1 MTEAHIQRQK
11 LALLITDVLAFLI
24 AFATGMQLRF
34 GAYQLSVFE
43 FGNPPWEEMLTALP
57 FMLGA
62 WLISLSACGAYRIGK
77 KQLFL
82 EFARIVQANFFF
94 IGVMLSAIFFYRAF
108 EYSRGFA
115 LVFLGANV
123 SLTFFGRVLFRIMRA
138 RIESAEVHRIL
149 LICNTHVASHLAESF
164 KGIVGVLD
172 DKSEVGTSVGE
183 GVRVLGRLD
192 DLASIAK
199 QHGVNRVVVTDPRID
214 DAKHVEILDACL
226 GNNLHWQVVPSA
238 YELMLD
244 RAEFDIVAG

>member
-62 WLISLSACGAYRIGK
+62 WLISLTACGAYRIGK

-82 EFARIVQANFFF
+82 DFARIVQASFFF
-94 IGVMLSAIFFYRAF
+94 IGVLLSAIFFYRGF

-115 LVFLGANV
+115 LVFLAANL
-123 SLTFFGRVLFRIMRA
+123 SLTFFGRVFFRILRA
-138 RIESAEVHRIL
+138 RIESDVRHQVDAL
-149 LICNTHVASHLAESF
+149 LREAGITIAYPQRDLHLRAAAPLE
-164 KGIVGVLD
+164 
-172 DKSEVGTSVGE
+172 
-183 GVRVLGRLD
+183 VRVLSRPPD
-192 DLASIAK
+192 E
-199 QHGVNRVVVTDPRID
+199 P
-214 DAKHVEILDACL
+214 
-226 GNNLHWQVVPSA
+226 PS
-238 YELMLD
+238 
-244 RAEFDIVAG
+244 